1 MLQGC
6 YKYDIVCLISDWIK
20 TYWKKKATCYV
31 NVDNFRPYLN
41 AGKRELLAD
50 YSLPVAVVIMSFF
63 GSYIF
68 RDVQCKWILSYKI
81 YQIL

>member
-1 MLQGC
+1 MA
-6 YKYDIVCLISDWIK
+6 D
-20 TYWKKKATCYV
+20 
-31 NVDNFRPYLN
+31 FRPYLN

-68 RDVQCKWILSYKI
+68 RDVKCK
-81 YQIL
+81 